1 MWVKYVFG
9 NGDYN
14 DDDKCLVLINNN
26 TFDMQSQ

>member
-14 DDDKCLVLINNN
+14 DDDKCLVQINN